1 MEIHGKILI
10 ADDDPE
16 IRNVLRMLLEE
27 EGYQVISAENGE
39 EVLKKADDTID
50 LFILDVNMPVMS
62 GFAAGAEL
70 RKRTYAPMIFLT
82 AYSGESDKAIG
93 YSAGADDYIVKPF
106 SNAELLFRV
115 KALLRRAKHY
125 SSSSADA
132 LPAGKPQT
140 PAEAPGQI
148 RYQDLVLDTDSQS
161 VSRDGEMIALTGT
174 EFRILELLFTHRK
187 KIYSLENIYQSVWK
201 EEAVGD
207 AAIMVH
213 IKNIRKKLGDSS
225 KNPRYIK
232 TAWGKGYY
240 AD

>member
-62 GFAAGAEL
+62 GFAAGTEL
-70 RKRTYAPMIFLT
+70 RKQTYAPMIFLT

-115 KALLRRAKHY
+115 KALLRRANITVL
-125 SSSSADA
+125 SAA
-132 LPAGKPQT
+132 LYPPENRKRRRSARADPVSGSGPGYGQPVRKPGRRNDR
-140 PAEAPGQI
+140 PYRNG
-148 RYQDLVLDTDSQS
+148 
-161 VSRDGEMIALTGT
+161 
-174 EFRILELLFTHRK
+174 FRILELLLTHRK
-187 KIYSLENIYQSVWK
+187 KIYSLETF
-201 EEAVGD
+201 
-207 AAIMVH
+207 
-213 IKNIRKKLGDSS
+213 IKACGKK
-225 KNPRYIK
+225 KR
-232 TAWGKGYY
+232 
-240 AD
+240 

>member
-39 EVLKKADDTID
+39 EVLKKVDDTID

-70 RKRTYAPMIFLT
+70 RKQTYAPMIFLT
-82 AYSGESDKAIG
+82 AYSGESDKMIG

-115 KALLRRAKHY
+115 KALLRRAGQY
-125 SSSSADA
+125 SSLAAGA
-132 LPAGKPQT
+132 LSAGKPRT
-140 PAEAPGQI
+140 SAEAPGQI

-174 EFRILELLFTHRK
+174 EFRILELLLTHRK

>member
-93 YSAGADDYIVKPF
+93 YSAGADDYITKPF
-106 SNAELLFRV
+106 SLAVLRARVNTQLRRKIKDNRGEENTSVWTSGRYRFCFDRMEYYVDGKPVELGKNEQKLLRILVENEGITLSRGTLIDKIWTNEAEYVDENALSVTVKRLRDKLQAADRIQTVYGVGYLWV
-115 KALLRRAKHY
+115 KAN
-125 SSSSADA
+125 
-132 LPAGKPQT
+132 
-140 PAEAPGQI
+140 GQ
-148 RYQDLVLDTDSQS
+148 D
-161 VSRDGEMIALTGT
+161 
-174 EFRILELLFTHRK
+174 
-187 KIYSLENIYQSVWK
+187 
-201 EEAVGD
+201 
-207 AAIMVH
+207 
-213 IKNIRKKLGDSS
+213 
-225 KNPRYIK
+225 
-232 TAWGKGYY
+232 
-240 AD
+240 